1 MKNPTLCAKS
11 GNIYKGCR
19 FQKHRCRPGVDSV
32 GLGAVTVLDG
42 HAQSRF
48 QKLGCRPG
56 VDGVGLGAVTVLDG
70 PGAEACGGGTPFAI
84 GHGGSRYRN

>member
-42 HAQSRF
+42 
-48 QKLGCRPG
+48 
-56 VDGVGLGAVTVLDG
+56 